1 MKTFKER
8 LQRNSGQGP
17 RKRISSTLLF
27 ILVPIIVVSIVFIIL
42 FLSGQAESQ
51 IKSLSANLLQAE
63 SDYNA
68 EKFGTRV
75 QNVVPEEKPSP
86 SPQNPHISVSE
97 KNIRIS

>member
-1 MKTFKER
+1 MVFSIYSRR
-8 LQRNSGQGP
+8 LFLLSPGQN
-17 RKRISSTLLF
+17 LLF
-27 ILVPIIVVSIVFIIL
+27 NPCYKKHKVSIVFIIL